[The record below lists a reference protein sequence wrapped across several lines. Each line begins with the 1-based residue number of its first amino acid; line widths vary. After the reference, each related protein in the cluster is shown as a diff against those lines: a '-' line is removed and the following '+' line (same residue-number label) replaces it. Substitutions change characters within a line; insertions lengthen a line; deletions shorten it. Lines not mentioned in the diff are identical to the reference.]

1 MLGIMIIMTV
11 IGGVGWRSSGH
22 GGREDRCWEVASS
35 GLDTL
40 LVVMGNYL
48 PNPCN
53 RTLRGQLYTCC
64 VI

>member
-1 MLGIMIIMTV
+1 MLLGIMIIMTV

-53 RTLRGQLYTCC
+53 RTL
-64 VI
+64 